1 MKKVIVLF
9 VLLFLGCMDVLAT
22 DVVTSV
28 SLSENEEIWLENSTQ
43 IKYIIGYPAFC
54 ILQVKS

>member
-43 IKYIIGYPAFC
+43 IKYIIGYPAS
-54 ILQVKS
+54 ITPLNSS